1 MFVPRFFKLLTLIAF
16 LHAVAP
22 IACLT
27 FNKPGFDQ
35 NDKTIQISQETSAIS
50 QSAIQVTLDNSRD
63 YALKNLSGRAWY
75 AEPFKLWRRGG
86 GVDPITASF
95 NSTFVINISPANG
108 KTPVAEGLA
117 FILTANST
125 VPENSYGKWL
135 GIVNEKSNGSS
146 QIVAIE
152 FDTMKSYPEDLDDNH
167 IGLDVGSTY
176 STIQFSLNDSDV
188 QLSNGKDIRINVL
201 YDGKNKNLSVV
212 VAPNETT
219 EFITKFSFSE
229 SINLSSYLP
238 EDVYVGFS
246 AATGDQIELNCVK
259 SWSFQGEDI
268 GGRSL
273 LWVWISVPTVALL
286 ILFFVVTFFLY
297 RRRKS
302 RQVDPQRAYPNIED
316 HIRSST
322 APRRFRLNE
331 LRKSTGNFNPKTKL
345 GKGGFGTVYKGIWRN
360 KEIAVKRVSKKSGE
374 QEFVAEVTTI
384 GNLNHKN
391 LVKLIGWCYESREL
405 LLVYEYMPNGSLDK
419 FIFSDDS
426 REELTLN
433 WETRLSIING
443 VAQALEYLH
452 YGSQKRVLHRDI
464 KSSNIMLD
472 SEFNAKLGDFGLART
487 IQDKG
492 KTHHSTLE
500 IAGTLGYMA
509 PETFLISRATVETDV
524 YSFGVLLMEVVCGR
538 KPEQQIEEDTYDS
551 SIVNW
556 IWDLYKKGR
565 IVDVADPR
573 MEGKFQK
580 EEMERVLILGLAC
593 CHPNPNYRPSMKI
606 VLQVLTGEVE
616 PPQVPLE
623 RPSFVW
629 PVMPPS
635 LSKLENSTTGSQ
647 LAPFSELT
655 LSTRRICVYQE
666 GRTAS
671 L

>member
-1 MFVPRFFKLLTLIAF
+1 MSVLCFFKHLTLIAF

-22 IACLT
+22 IACLN
-27 FNKPGFDQ
+27 FNYSQFDQ
-35 NDKTIQISQETSAIS
+35 NDYKTIQVTQNTSNIYWG
-50 QSAIQVTLDNSRD
+50 AIQVTPDNSRD
-63 YALKNLSGRAWY
+63 SELTNSSGRAWY
-75 AEPFKLWRRGG
+75 AKPFKLWTRGR
-86 GVDPITASF
+86 GVNPITASF
-95 NSTFVINISPANG
+95 NSTFVINISPVG
-108 KTPVAEGLA
+108 GRTPVGEGLA

-125 VPENSYGKWL
+125 VPEKSYGKWL
-135 GIVNEKSNGSS
+135 GIVNDKSNGSS

-152 FDTMKSYPEDLDDNH
+152 FDTVKSYAEDLDDNH
-167 IGLDVGSTY
+167 VGLDVGSIY
-176 STIQFSLNDSDV
+176 STVQFSLNDSNI
-188 QLSNGKDIRINVL
+188 QLSNGKDIRVNVL
-201 YDGKNKNLSVV
+201 YNGQSKKLSVSI
-212 VAPNETT
+212 ATNETE
-219 EFITKFSFSE
+219 EFITISE
-229 SINLSSYLP
+229 IIDLSSYLP

-246 AATGDQIELNCVK
+246 ASTGDQIELNCVR

-273 LWVWISVPTVALL
+273 LWVWISVPVVALL
-286 ILFFVVTFFLY
+286 ILFFVAAFFLY

-302 RQVDPQRAYPNIED
+302 RQEDPDGAYPNVED

-322 APRRFRLNE
+322 APRKFRLNQ
-331 LRKSTGNFNPKTKL
+331 LRKATGNFNPKNKL

-360 KEIAVKRVSKKSGE
+360 KEIAVKRVSKKSGQ

-500 IAGTLGYMA
+500 IAGTPGYMA

-524 YSFGVLLMEVVCGR
+524 YSFGVLLLEVVCGR
-538 KPEQQIEEDTYDS
+538 KPGNQNEEDTYNG

-556 IWDLYKKGR
+556 TWDLYKKGR

-573 MEGKFQK
+573 MEGKFGE
-580 EEMERVLILGLAC
+580 EEMEYVLILGLAC
-593 CHPNPNYRPSMKI
+593 CHPNPNYRPSMKT
-606 VLQVLTGEVE
+606 VLQVLSGEVE

-629 PVMPPS
+629 PAMPPS
-635 LSKLENSTTGSQ
+635 FSKLEYSTTGSQ

-655 LSTRRICVYQE
+655 
-666 GRTAS
+666 GR
-671 L
+671 

>member
-1 MFVPRFFKLLTLIAF
+1 MFVLCFFKLLTLIAF
-16 LHAVAP
+16 LHAIAP
-22 IACLT
+22 MACLD
-27 FNKPGFDQ
+27 FSYPKFELKDY
-35 NDKTIQISQETSAIS
+35 DTIGVTKNIANIYLD
-50 QSAIQVTLDNSRD
+50 AIQVTPDNSRGS
-63 YALKNLSGRAWY
+63 AMANSAGRAWHKRQ
-75 AEPFKLWRRGG
+75 FKLWRKGRGG
-86 GVDPITASF
+86 DQIRASF
-95 NSTFVINISPANG
+95 NSTFVINIKSHTNPG
-108 KTPVAEGLA
+108 GEGLA
-117 FILTANST
+117 FILAENVTA
-125 VPENSYGKWL
+125 PENSDGKWL
-135 GIVNEKSNGSS
+135 GIVNEKSNGSNGS
-146 QIVAIE
+146 SRIVAIE
-152 FDTMKSYPEDLDDNH
+152 FDTVKSYPEDLDDNH
-167 IGLDVGSTY
+167 IGLDVGSIY
-176 STIQFSLNDSDV
+176 STQQFSLNDSNV
-188 QLSNGKDIRINVL
+188 QLSSEKDITVNVT
-201 YDGKNKNLSVV
+201 YNGRSQNLSVFI
-212 VAPNETT
+212 ATNERDQ
-219 EFITKFSFSE
+219 FITISK
-229 SINLSSYLP
+229 IIDLSSYLP
-238 EDVYVGFS
+238 KDVYVGFS
-246 AATGDQIELNCVK
+246 GSTSDKIELNCVL

-273 LWVWISVPTVALL
+273 LWVWISVPAVALL
-286 ILFFVVTFFLY
+286 ILFFVVAFFLY

-302 RQVDPQRAYPNIED
+302 RQVDPEGAYPNIED

-331 LRKSTGNFNPKTKL
+331 LRKATGNFNPKNKL

-360 KEIAVKRVSKKSGE
+360 KEIAVKRVSKKSGK

-391 LVKLIGWCYESREL
+391 LVKLIGWCYEGREL

-487 IQDKG
+487 VQDKG
-492 KTHHSTLE
+492 KTHHSTVE
-500 IAGTLGYMA
+500 IAGTPGYMA

-524 YSFGVLLMEVVCGR
+524 YSFGVLLLEVVCGR
-538 KPEQQIEEDTYDS
+538 KPGNQNEEDTYNR

-573 MEGKFQK
+573 MEGKFGE
-580 EEMERVLILGLAC
+580 EEMECVLILGLAC
-593 CHPNPNYRPSMKI
+593 CHPNPNYRPSMKT

-629 PVMPPS
+629 PAMPPS
-635 LSKLENSTTGSQ
+635 FSKLENYTTGSQ

-655 LSTRRICVYQE
+655 
-666 GRTAS
+666 GR
-671 L
+671 